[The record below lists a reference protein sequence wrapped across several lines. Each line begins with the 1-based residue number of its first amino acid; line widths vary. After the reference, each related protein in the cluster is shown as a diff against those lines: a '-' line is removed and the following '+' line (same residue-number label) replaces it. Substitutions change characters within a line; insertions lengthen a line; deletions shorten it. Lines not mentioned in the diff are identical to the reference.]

1 MTTELMIAMDLVA
14 ISLLVFPLYYRRHH
28 RRDLV
33 TAYAVLNIGVFA
45 VSSILGSIEIGLG
58 VGMGLFGV
66 LSIIR
71 LRSTEIS
78 QYEVAYYFSALSIGL
93 IAGLGSAN
101 PLGSAILIG
110 LILAVV
116 AIIDARG
123 ILPQSRQ
130 QDIRLDHAFTNEDE
144 LRAHV
149 SALLGAQVT
158 NLRVISLDL
167 VNDSTLVDV
176 RWTEKTQKGDKK
188 VRDKGRG
195 ARGITSADSFSETSE
210 SQAMSGVR
218 P

>member
-1 MTTELMIAMDLVA
+1 MTTEIMIAIDLVA
-14 ISLLVFPLYYRRHH
+14 IFILTIALYYRRHR

-33 TAYAVLNIGVFA
+33 TAYAVLNVGVFA
-45 VSSILGSIEIGLG
+45 VSSILGSVEVGLG

-101 PLGSAILIG
+101 PLGAGTLIT

-116 AIIDARG
+116 AIVDARG
-123 ILPQSRQ
+123 VLPNSRQ
-130 QDIRLDHAFTNEDE
+130 QDMRLDRAFTNEDD
-144 LRAHV
+144 LASHLN
-149 SALLGAQVT
+149 SLLGGTVT
-158 NLRVISLDL
+158 NLRVISVDL

-176 RWTEKTQKGDKK
+176 RW
-188 VRDKGRG
+188 VRRAPSRARKPSERRREGSVPMSEVQDSDLVLG
-195 ARGITSADSFSETSE
+195 ANR
-210 SQAMSGVR
+210 
-218 P
+218 